1 MSQNDM
7 VIANQTASSAR
18 ADINSAI
25 QALASNSLGASA
37 PSTTYAGQFWFDSA
51 NDILK
56 IRNEADSA
64 WLNVGLFSSGAF
76 VPAPGMASQAEAV
89 AGVENTKFMTA
100 LRVAQAAFP
109 TVSAASNG
117 YIKLGGSIMLQWGFK
132 ADTGTSMQIDYPI
145 AFTSAVY
152 SIQCTMANDSA
163 NYQNIVVSTDYAT
176 SLDHFDITW
185 DSGADGILW
194 FAIGV

>member
-1 MSQNDM
+1 MSQNSM

-117 YIKLGGSIMLQWGFK
+117 YIKLGGSIMLQWGYK

-152 SIQCTMANDSA
+152 SIQCTMVRDFA

-185 DSGADGILW
+185 DSAADGILW

>member
-7 VIANQTASSAR
+7 VIANQTAASAR
-18 ADINSAI
+18 TDINGAL

-37 PSTTYAGQFWFDSA
+37 PSTTYAGQFWFDST

-76 VPAPGMASQAEAV
+76 VPAPGMASQAEAA

-117 YIKLGGSIMLQWGFK
+117 YIKLGGSIMLQWGYK
-132 ADTGTSMQIDYPI
+132 ADTGTSMQINYPI

-152 SIQCTMANDSA
+152 CIQFSMVKNAS
-163 NYQNIVVSTDYAT
+163 NYQNITVDNDYAT
-176 SLDHFDITW
+176 SLSHFDIQW
-185 DSGADGILW
+185 DSAADGILW
-194 FAIGV
+194 FAIGA

>member
-1 MSQNDM
+1 M
-7 VIANQTASSAR
+7 VIANQAAASAR
-18 ADINSAI
+18 TDINGAL
-25 QALASNSLGASA
+25 QALASNSLGTSA
-37 PSTTYAGQFWFDSA
+37 PSTTYAGQFWFDST

-76 VPAPGMASQAEAV
+76 VPAPGMASQAEAA

-109 TVSAASNG
+109 TVSAAQNG
-117 YIKLGGSIMLQWGFK
+117 YIKLGGSIMLQWGYK
-132 ADTGTSMQIDYPI
+132 ADTGTAMQVDYPI
-145 AFTSAVY
+145 AFSSAVY
-152 SIQCTMANDSA
+152 CVQVSMVRDAA
-163 NYQNIVVSTDYAT
+163 NYQNMTVDTDYAT
-176 SLDHFDITW
+176 SLSHFGIVW

-194 FAIGV
+194 FAIGS

>member
-76 VPAPGMASQAEAV
+76 VPEPGMASQAEAV

-117 YIKLGGSIMLQWGFK
+117 YIKLGGSIMLQWGYK

-145 AFTSAVY
+145 AFSSAVY
-152 SIQCTMANDSA
+152 SIQFSMVDNGA
-163 NYQNIVVSTDYAT
+163 NYQNITVDTDYAT

-185 DSGADGILW
+185 DSGADGVLW

>member
-1 MSQNDM
+1 M

-56 IRNEADSA
+56 IRNEANSA
-64 WLNVGLFSSGAF
+64 WLNVGLFSSGVF
-76 VPAPGMASQAEAV
+76 VPEPGMASQAEAV

-145 AFTSAVY
+145 SFTSAVY
-152 SIQCTMANDSA
+152 SIQFSMVSDSA
-163 NYQNIVVSTDYAT
+163 NYQNITIDTDYAT
-176 SLDHFDITW
+176 SLDHFDIQW
-185 DSGADGILW
+185 DSAADGILW

>member
-1 MSQNDM
+1 M
-7 VIANQTASSAR
+7 VIANQTATSAR

-109 TVSAASNG
+109 TVSASQNG
-117 YIKLGGSIMLQWGFK
+117 YIKLGGSIMLQWGYK

-145 AFTSAVY
+145 AFSSAVY
-152 SIQCTMANDSA
+152 CVQVSMVRDAA
-163 NYQNIVVSTDYAT
+163 NYQNMTVATDYAT
-176 SLDHFDITW
+176 SLSHFDIVW
-185 DSGADGILW
+185 DSVGDGILW
-194 FAIGV
+194 FAIGS